1 MKKGVIITV
10 ILGLLVGGYFAYDF
24 YFNKQS
30 SQAASNNLDTF
41 VVEKGKLVAVTGA
54 TGTVRSNQNATIA
67 WRTSGIVDEVNVRM
81 GDQVI
86 EGQELASLKQTSLP
100 QNVILAQADLVNA
113 KQELDDL
120 STRADDA
127 KVSAIQA
134 LADYEQEEK
143 DAQYQLD
150 NFTVPSNQ
158 ADLDTTEALTLMK
171 ERLEQARE
179 AFESYKYLSS
189 GNKTRQKLKE
199 AMDEAQADYNAA
211 VKRLKYETE
220 LEVAQAGL
228 KKAFQDYEKW
238 KDGADP
244 DDIAVAES
252 RIAAAQAILD
262 QVSVTALFD
271 GVVTK
276 VFNQSGDQVDP
287 GDLSFRLDDLS
298 RLLVDLEV
306 SEVDINKIKVGQ
318 EIILTFDAILAK
330 EYHGEVA
337 EVSMIGVE
345 EQGVVSFIVTVEL
358 TDPDEDVKPSMT
370 SAVSI
375 VVSELEDVLLV
386 PNRAVRV
393 IDGDR
398 VVYVLLPDGNLETVE
413 ITLGASSET
422 YSQVLVG
429 DLRVGDQ
436 IVLNPPRETQVG
448 PGGDD
453 DRDPFERG

>member
-1 MKKGVIITV
+1 MKKVVIITV

-30 SQAASNNLDTF
+30 SLAASNNLDTF

-127 KVSAIQA
+127 KVSAMQA

-143 DAQYQLD
+143 DAQYQL
-150 NFTVPSNQ
+150 
-158 ADLDTTEALTLMK
+158 EMK

-238 KDGADP
+238 KNGADP

-276 VFNQSGDQVDP
+276 VFNQSGDQVNP

-358 TDPDEDVKPSMT
+358 TDPDEDIKPSMT

-375 VVSELEDVLLV
+375 VVSELEGVLLV

-422 YSQVLVG
+422 YSQVLGG
-429 DLRVGDQ
+429 DLQVGDQ

-453 DRDPFERG
+453 DRGPFEGG